1 MGTHPYTYFGGTQFH
16 HETSNQFVSTS
27 MSVYLNQKL
36 SPQAIYQQKLKQGV
50 YHSPGLPT
58 VGVNSSASDAAAL
71 LAASTDLTVKPSYER
86 TVAAEAHTAAV
97 AAKSQKPQPE
107 VKKSSSSSGIGLG
120 VPSFTGSGIYAAASR
135 NSTMS
140 MSTRTEPEKDYRSG
154 LAPKAADASL
164 NIHKISELATKN
176 SSKSLNLRFNPEL
189 DYRSG
194 LKQKPAEYLNQDE
207 EDLAAEGAAASL
219 KHGAGAS
226 DAASLKTRSTSFKAS
241 DVVGSTLLGAAN
253 ARAQERLQTLS
264 LQPGDFK
271 AQAQAYANAL
281 AIAQKNSNERLKRN
295 AEGHIDLGGG
305 LTMTQ
310 KELDA
315 MAALVVQ
322 PVLSDISTKASA
334 QRDAD
339 ASAKKKQEELV
350 KKHDKAKQEE
360 IERKLK
366 EKAELE
372 KAKKERL
379 DANEA
384 RKEEERTKYAD
395 YQAEREEELKQK
407 VAELKEKEAQYAEEK
422 ETLLAEK
429 LENQARI
436 DEEEQAKIDERKKE
450 LEEMQAEK
458 DEVLKP
464 VLEELEVETTK
475 LKEVTDARDQLR
487 EEVKTGET
495 HQEEYE
501 KKVVELNEKLETVKA
516 DIEKYTGDLEE
527 STRTAEDTSKE
538 VDELHQ
544 QLADELKLAEDSH
557 KELDAKIQD
566 LETQQK
572 DHLVTKKEQK
582 QLILKNLDERVKEEH
597 AINAEL
603 PEHMRKEVNEKKLR
617 DVGDLFGDDEVPEQK
632 PLNVAAKKE
641 PKETTAPVSK
651 VAPTSKPAVSSA
663 KNEKKSGLKRFTKY
677 FSSKPPKAAEPVPR
691 AKSVKKEHLISEASN
706 ADFDD
711 ISSSNEKNKG
721 GLFKEEI

>member
-1 MGTHPYTYFGGTQFH
+1 
-16 HETSNQFVSTS
+16 

-86 TVAAEAHTAAV
+86 TVATEAHTAAV
-97 AAKSQKPQPE
+97 AAKKQKPQPE
-107 VKKSSSSSGIGLG
+107 VKNTSSSGIGVG

-164 NIHKISELATKN
+164 NIHKISEVATKN

-194 LKQKPAEYLNQDE
+194 LKQKPAEYLNQEE
-207 EDLAAEGAAASL
+207 EDLAADGAAASL

-264 LQPGDFK
+264 LEPGDFK

-322 PVLSDISTKASA
+322 PVLGDISAKASA
-334 QRDAD
+334 QRDLD
-339 ASAKKKQEELV
+339 ASAKTKQEELA
-350 KKHDKAKQEE
+350 KKHEKAKQEE
-360 IERKLK
+360 VERKLK

-379 DANEA
+379 DANEV

-395 YQAEREEELKQK
+395 YQAEREEEMKQK
-407 VAELKEKEAQYAEEK
+407 VAELKAKEAQYAEEK

-429 LENQARI
+429 LDNQARI
-436 DEEEQAKIDERKKE
+436 DEEEQGLIDERKKE
-450 LEEMQAEK
+450 LDEMQAEK
-458 DEVLKP
+458 DEILKP
-464 VLEELEVETTK
+464 VLEELEVETSK

-487 EEVKTGET
+487 EEVSTGET
-495 HQEEYE
+495 QQEEYE
-501 KKVVELNEKLETVKA
+501 KKVAELKEKLETVKA
-516 DIEKYTGDLEE
+516 DIEKYTGHLEE
-527 STRTAEDTSKE
+527 STKTAEDTSKE

-544 QLADELKLAEDSH
+544 QLAQELKEAEDSH
-557 KELDAKIQD
+557 KDLDAKISD
-566 LETQQK
+566 LETQHK
-572 DHLVTKKEQK
+572 DHLETKKEQK
-582 QLILKNLDERVKEEH
+582 KLILKNLDERVKEEH

-617 DVGDLFGDDEVPEQK
+617 DVGDLFADDEEAEKK
-632 PLNVAAKKE
+632 PKVEATKE
-641 PKETTAPVSK
+641 AKETKAPVSK
-651 VAPTSKPAVSSA
+651 VAAAPKPAGASA

-677 FSSKPPKAAEPVPR
+677 FSSKPPKTAEPVPK
-691 AKSVKKEHLISEASN
+691 AKTVKKEHLISEASN

-711 ISSSNEKNKG
+711 ISSSKEKNKG